1 MNESEILIYTNEAGS
16 TNIEVKLEDETV
28 WLTQQQMTK
37 LFQTSRTN
45 VVEHI
50 KNIYMEG
57 ELDEASTCRK
67 FRQVRKEG
75 DRNVSREMTFYNLD
89 MIISVGYRVRSQRG
103 VQFRIWASNILKEYL
118 RKGFAMDDER
128 IKGNGGGI
136 YWKELLDRIRDIR
149 SSEKIIDN
157 TGGSNGY
164 IEKRLEALQ
173 RKTARLAG
181 KIYGEAC

>member
-1 MNESEILIYTNEAGS
+1 MNESEILIYT
-16 TNIEVKLEDETV
+16 TEDGLSRVDVTFDGDTV
-28 WLTQQQMTK
+28 WLNQDQMAE
-37 LFQTSRTN
+37 LFQKAKSTIN
-45 VVEHI
+45 EHI
-50 KNIYMEG
+50 KHIYEDG
-57 ELDEASTCRK
+57 ELQKSSTMRK
-67 FRQVRKEG
+67 FGNTEFSTKPT
-75 DRNVSREMTFYNLD
+75 NFYNLD
-89 MIISVGYRVRSQRG
+89 MIISVDYRVRSQRG

-118 RKGFAMDDER
+118 RKGFAMEDER
-128 IKGNGGGI
+128 IKGNGGGM

>member
-1 MNESEILIYTNEAGS
+1 MNESEILIYTNEDGS

-103 VQFRIWASNILKEYL
+103 VQFRIWASSILKEYL

-128 IKGNGGGI
+128 IKGNGGGM

-149 SSEKIIDN
+149 SSEKRIDN

>member
-1 MNESEILIYTNEAGS
+1 MNESEILIYTNEDGS

-128 IKGNGGGI
+128 IKGNGGGM